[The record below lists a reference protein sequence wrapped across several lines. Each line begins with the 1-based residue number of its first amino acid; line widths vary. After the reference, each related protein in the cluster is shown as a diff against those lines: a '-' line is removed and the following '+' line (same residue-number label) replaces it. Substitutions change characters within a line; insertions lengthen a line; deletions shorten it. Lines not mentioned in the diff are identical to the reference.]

1 MESKAAWLKNK
12 WLSFFSSKGHFDIS
26 GKSIIPPA
34 SDKSLLFI
42 NSGVAAIK
50 SYFSGDLPPPSS
62 RLVSCQAVI
71 RTGDIE
77 SIGGSLRH
85 HTYFEMLGNFSLGDY
100 FKAEAIAWAWEFL
113 TKELNLNP
121 DLLYVTIYEEDL
133 EAYQEWLKLIPK
145 ERIIKGGKDTNFW
158 DMGVGPCG
166 PCTEI
171 YLDKGEKYDAEKQ
184 GIKLLKENIDN
195 ERYLEI
201 WNIVFSEFLNIDGKI
216 IPAPR
221 KNIDTGAG
229 LERLLSVLE
238 SKDSNFENSL
248 FAPLIAFLNSYF
260 PSHHKALWAPADYL
274 RTTCVLLSEGV
285 FFGSKGREYVLRKL
299 FRKALWLLRNIEN
312 KELNKEFFES
322 LVLEVGKSLEAFHP
336 NILKESAYIKEAL
349 EKEYL
354 LSLRSY
360 EQASNLLNSLIKKYR
375 EEIPAQEIFEL
386 VATHGLEL
394 WLINNTLDKEG
405 RSFNLEEYEGLQQEH
420 KAVSFNTNISSA
432 FIKQNKNLLNLT
444 LDSVMDYEASSLK
457 SEIIAIF
464 DEAFEPISE
473 LNGKGYLVFKNT
485 CIFPFSGGQDADK
498 GFINDIEVE
507 EALKAPNGQ
516 AIYGISGSF
525 KLGGAKVVIKRDSNK
540 RIGLERHH
548 TLEHLLLALLKKEI
562 SNNIERAS
570 GQKYS
575 NYFNLEITLP
585 KELDRNALNI
595 DFLNEKLNELIKQN
609 LEVKISYLTLKE
621 AKALN
626 LPQQFEEVYKKSENK
641 LRYVQIGEYS
651 KELCAGTHVNSTSEI
666 QVALIAGFKKKYGNI
681 YKFKVLAGK
690 KLVEDYLKEVSAK
703 SNSINKLDLKSEQKN
718 FKAYISEKI
727 KKEGLLILREKEIDA
742 QIIMRAFKELRNE
755 LKNNTIFL
763 FSGQKYFVISDA
775 IDVLKLLAFLKNKYG
790 WKGGGN
796 AGYGT
801 GLATEIN
808 SDFEKELESYYK
820 EIKDTH

>member
-1 MESKAAWLKNK
+1 MENKASWLRKK
-12 WLSFFSSKGHFDIS
+12 WLSFFSSKEHFDIS

-50 SYFSGDLPPPSS
+50 AYFSGDLPPPSS

-77 SIGGSLRH
+77 SIGESLRH
-85 HTYFEMLGNFSLGDY
+85 HTYFEMLGNFSLEDY

-113 TKELNLNP
+113 TKELGLKP
-121 DLLYVTIYEEDL
+121 ELLYVTIYEEDK
-133 EAYQEWLKLIPK
+133 EAYEEWLKLIPK
-145 ERIIKGGKDTNFW
+145 EQIIKGGKDTNFW

-171 YLDKGEKYDAEKQ
+171 YFDKGEKYDPSKW
-184 GIKLLKENIDN
+184 GLKLLKENIDN
-195 ERYLEI
+195 ERYLEV

-216 IPAPR
+216 TPSPR

-238 SKDSNFENSL
+238 NKDSNFENSL
-248 FAPLIAFLNSYF
+248 FAPLIAFLNTYF
-260 PSHHKALWAPADYL
+260 SSASQALWAPVDYL
-274 RTTCVLLSEGV
+274 RTTCVLLSQGV

-299 FRKALWLLRNIEN
+299 FRKALWLLRNIEH
-312 KELNKEFFES
+312 KELKKEFFEQ

-336 NILKESAYIKEAL
+336 TILKEHSYITEDL

-354 LSLRSY
+354 LSLKSY
-360 EQASNLLNSLIKKYR
+360 EQASNLLSTLIKKYS
-375 EEIPAQEIFEL
+375 EEIPAQEIFDL

-394 WLINNTLDKEG
+394 WLIKNTLNKEG
-405 RSFNLEEYEGLQQEH
+405 RHFNIEEYEELQQKH
-420 KAVSFNTNISSA
+420 KVVSFNTNISSA

-444 LDSVMDYEASSLK
+444 LDSVMDYEVISLN

-464 DEAFEPISE
+464 DESFEPINE

-516 AIYGISGSF
+516 AIYGIRGNF
-525 KLGGAKVVIKRDSNK
+525 KLGEKVVIKRDSNK
-540 RIGLERHH
+540 RKGLERHH

-562 SNNIERAS
+562 SNNIERSS

-585 KELDRNALNI
+585 KELDRNDLNI
-595 DFLNEKLNELIKQN
+595 DFLNEKLNELIKED

-621 AKALN
+621 AKDLN

-651 KELCAGTHVNSTSEI
+651 KELCAGTHVSSTSEI
-666 QVALIAGFKKKYGNI
+666 EVAQIAGLKKKYANI
-681 YKFKVLAGK
+681 YKFKVIAGK
-690 KLVEDYLKEVSAK
+690 ALVEAYLKKVSAQTK
-703 SNSINKLDLKSEQKN
+703 STKKLDLKSEQKS
-718 FKAYISEKI
+718 FKSYIAEHI
-727 KKEGLLILREKEIDA
+727 NKEGLIILREKEIDA
-742 QIIMRAFKELRNE
+742 QVIMRAFKELRNE

-763 FSGQKYFVISDA
+763 FSGMKYFVISDA
-775 IDVLKLLAFLKNKYG
+775 IDVLKLLDFLKIKYG

-796 AGYGT
+796 VGYGT
-801 GLATEIN
+801 GLA
-808 SDFEKELESYYK
+808 K
-820 EIKDTH
+820 EISDTFEIELMNYYEELIGNH